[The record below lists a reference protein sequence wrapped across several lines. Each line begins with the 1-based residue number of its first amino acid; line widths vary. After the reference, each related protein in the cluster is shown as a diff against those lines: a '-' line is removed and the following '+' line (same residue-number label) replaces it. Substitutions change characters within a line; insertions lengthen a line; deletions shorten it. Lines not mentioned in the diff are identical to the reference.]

1 MGLCRPAAFRQYDGG
16 KISCRPGG
24 DPETHTD
31 AGALTDTS
39 TIVSSRTRGSGRE
52 NARPWPRRTV
62 VIVPSAVT
70 FAVAVWGIRGPSLW
84 RDEAA
89 TLSAVRRTP
98 GELWSML
105 QNIDAVHGL
114 YYFLLWPFV
123 RWFGDSEI
131 VVRLPSAA
139 AMAVAAF
146 GVTVLGGRLL
156 SHRVGMLAGLVFAVT
171 PTVSRYG
178 QEARSTAFVVA
189 LATFA
194 TLLLVLAVERG
205 TARWYAAYAL
215 LLASTIAAGLMSVLL
230 IPAHLVYILLSAGP
244 GGNRKAR
251 VRAWASSAAIALV
264 AASPFA
270 VLAWRQRSAVQ
281 WIQETDTDQV
291 FGVVSTLF
299 GGGYV
304 FVLLPLAAI
313 GAMGALGGR
322 RFAHAKT
329 KTKMEAEAEAS
340 PEASPG
346 ASPGVSPAGARVR
359 TFRFLLAWMLLPGAL
374 LLLVSLAQPMFLFRY
389 LACSFPAV
397 ALVSGAVLA
406 DMGNK
411 TRIAVVAVAAILFV
425 PAHQVVR
432 TPDAHGGD
440 DIRALSDFVGGH
452 KRPDDAV
459 VFLPAFW
466 RHVTAAYPEGFSGLR
481 DIAQEATPRTAAT
494 LTGSEVDVPEFNRR
508 LETVRRVWIVE
519 PGEPDLTGVR
529 TDPLWAAKNAITG
542 SPGFAGSLTRKS
554 GGYRVRLY
562 TRSR

>member
-1 MGLCRPAAFRQYDGG
+1 M
-16 KISCRPGG
+16 
-24 DPETHTD
+24 
-31 AGALTDTS
+31 
-39 TIVSSRTRGSGRE
+39 
-52 NARPWPRRTV
+52 
-62 VIVPSAVT
+62 IVPSAVA

-114 YYFLLWPFV
+114 YYFLLWPIV
-123 RWFGDSEI
+123 QSFGDSEI
-131 VVRLPSAA
+131 AVRLPSAV

-156 SHRVGMLAGLVFAVT
+156 SHRAGTLAGLVFAVT

-178 QEARSTAFVVA
+178 QEARSTALVVA

-230 IPAHLVYILLSAGP
+230 VPAHLVHILLSAGP
-244 GGNRKAR
+244 GRNRKAR
-251 VRAWASSAAIALV
+251 VRAWAWSAAIALV
-264 AASPFA
+264 AVSPFA

-281 WIQETDTDQV
+281 WIQETDTGQV
-291 FGVVSTLF
+291 VGVMSTLF

-304 FVLLPLAAI
+304 FVLLPLAVI
-313 GAMGALGGR
+313 GAVGALGGG
-322 RFAHAKT
+322 RFARAER
-329 KTKMEAEAEAS
+329 EAEES
-340 PEASPG
+340 PEG
-346 ASPGVSPAGARVR
+346 TQARA
-359 TFRFLLAWMLLPGAL
+359 FRFLLAWLLLPATL
-374 LLLVSLAQPMFLFRY
+374 LLLVSLVQPMFLFRY

-397 ALVSGAVLA
+397 ALISGAVLA
-406 DMGNK
+406 NMGNK
-411 TRIAVVAVAAILFV
+411 TRIAAAVAAAILFV
-425 PAHQVVR
+425 PAHQIVR

-440 DIRALSDFVGGH
+440 DIRALSDFVGSH

-459 VFLPAFW
+459 VYLPAFW

-481 DIAQEATPRTAAT
+481 DIAQEATPRTAAN
-494 LTGSEVDVPEFNRR
+494 LTGTEVDVPEFSRR
-508 LETVRRVWIVE
+508 LEPVRRVWIVE

-529 TDPLWAAKNAITG
+529 TDRLWAAKNAITG
-542 SPGFAGSLTRKS
+542 SPSSPGR
-554 GGYRVRLY
+554 
-562 TRSR
+562 